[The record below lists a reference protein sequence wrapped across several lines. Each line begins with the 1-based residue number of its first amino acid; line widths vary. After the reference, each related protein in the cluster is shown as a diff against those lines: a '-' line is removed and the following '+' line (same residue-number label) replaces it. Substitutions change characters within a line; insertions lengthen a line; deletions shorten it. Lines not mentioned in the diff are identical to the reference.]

1 MKRLLIILL
10 ITCFVTPA
18 FAGRTDM
25 MSSYGFGNKSP
36 EYSAEK
42 KYRKSKY
49 RTRRHYSNDT
59 YMGSQDRYIGDQY
72 RSEAGRMLYE
82 NEHYKNYVDRNRY
95 LKELREI
102 DLEQRR
108 LKPGK
113 PQR

>member
-1 MKRLLIILL
+1 MKRLVTILL
-10 ITCFVTPA
+10 ITCFVSPA

-25 MSSYGFGNKSP
+25 MSSYGFGNKSQK
-36 EYSAEK
+36 YTAEK
-42 KYRKSKY
+42 KYKKSRYRSHKY
-49 RTRRHYSNDT
+49 GNSDI
-59 YMGSQDRYIGDQY
+59 YMGMQDRYIGDRY

-108 LKPGK
+108 LKSGK
-113 PQR
+113 PQK